1 MRGLLIAAVVAAL
14 ILIGAGARLAWL
26 AGPAPSP
33 GTAEALATDALR
45 RLDAAPTPTMVDLE
59 ALFPG
64 GAWLELT
71 DPALM
76 LPQSHTLPFA
86 AWRALSD
93 CAEAAPA
100 TLALRKAATWRD
112 FACGLRPDLP
122 AGFFD
127 RGPWMHPSG
136 ASYVALAMA
145 RGERFDAAFLEAQS
159 GRLHAA
165 ELGDAADPA
174 RRVLAA
180 LDTPA
185 LAAVHRGHATAL
197 APEWV
202 LRRRGEHGRRYAA
215 WPRARWAALG
225 AGLPLVSARRGDR
238 CLTRVGDLCWRA
250 RDLGPARARW
260 SAVVLV
266 VTLILGAMLL
276 LMVQRWYRDRSAER
290 AARRFVLRT
299 LTHELRT
306 PATALSLSLETLRDQ
321 YDALPPAGQDATLA
335 LSDGVARLQ
344 RTLAASANYLTLR
357 GKPAAER
364 AQRVDIPSINAL
376 LIDLLDDH
384 DVVLVP
390 LTHDRALRSDPE
402 WLALCVRNLVDNA
415 LRHGQPPV
423 EVALAVVGAELEI
436 RVRDAGETRG
446 LDLRAMTR
454 AFHRADESK
463 GLGLGLALVRD
474 AARTLGGT
482 LTHQGTP
489 TTFCLRVPG
498 VSR

>member
-1 MRGLLIAAVVAAL
+1 MRALLIIAGASALALVVA
-14 ILIGAGARLAWL
+14 GGRLAWL
-26 AGPAPSP
+26 TRPAPD
-33 GTAEALATDALR
+33 AEAAEAVAMDALR
-45 RLDAAPTPTMVDLE
+45 RLDATPAPIVVDLE

-64 GAWLELT
+64 GAWLQLT
-71 DPALM
+71 DPALV

-86 AWRALSD
+86 AWRALND
-93 CAEAAPA
+93 CAEAAP
-100 TLALRKAATWRD
+100 TMPALRKAATWRG
-112 FACGLRPDLP
+112 FACGVRPELP
-122 AGFFD
+122 ADYFD

-136 ASYVALAMA
+136 ASYVALALA
-145 RGERFDAAFLEAQS
+145 RGGRFDAAFREAHL
-159 GRLHAA
+159 GGLHAA
-165 ELGDAADPA
+165 ELEDAAEPA
-174 RRVLAA
+174 RRILAA
-180 LDTPA
+180 LDAPA
-185 LAAVHRGHATAL
+185 LAAVHRGSATAL

-202 LRRRGEHGRRYAA
+202 LRRRGAHGRQYAA

-225 AGLPLVSARRGDR
+225 ADLPLAVARRGED
-238 CLTRVGDLCWRA
+238 CLTRVGELCWRA
-250 RDLGPARARW
+250 RDLAPARARW

-266 VTLILGAMLL
+266 VTLALGAALL
-276 LMVQRWYRDRSAER
+276 LITRRWLQGRRAER
-290 AARRFVLRT
+290 QARRFVLRT

-306 PATALSLSLETLRDQ
+306 PVTALALSLETLRDD

-344 RTLAASANYLTLR
+344 RTLAASARYLTLR

-364 AQRVDIPSINAL
+364 ARRVDIPSINAL
-376 LIDLLDDH
+376 LTDLLDGH

-402 WLALCVRNLVDNA
+402 WLALCVRNLVENA

-423 EVALAVVGAELEI
+423 EVALAVIGSELEI
-436 RVRDAGETRG
+436 RVRDAGDTRG
-446 LDLRAMTR
+446 LDLRAMAR
-454 AFHRADESK
+454 AFRRADESK

-482 LTHQGTP
+482 LAHQATP